1 MVVVVT
7 DSAANLPPD
16 VVGEFG
22 IRVVPMYV
30 TIGSETFRDGV
41 DLTPDQLYE
50 RLAND
55 GEVATTS
62 TPPPA
67 DFVAAFDR
75 AGSPVVC
82 VTVAGSMS
90 GANQQATRAAR
101 EFAGDVEVVDSRT
114 ASMAEGFVALEAA
127 RAAAG
132 GAELAAVAARA
143 RDVAAAARL
152 FATVETFDFLRRSGR
167 VTRLQA
173 YAATALDIKPV
184 FAFRDGEPS
193 AVARPRTRRRALD
206 RVIAETLDAAGRRPL
221 HLAVVHAR
229 AVEDARAVM
238 DAVAGVAD
246 VVERYVVEVTPVVGA
261 HVGPGLVGTAFFT
274 EPDEARP

>member
-7 DSAANLPPD
+7 DSAANVPP
-16 VVGEFG
+16 ELAERLG
-22 IRVVPMYV
+22 IVVVPMYV
-30 TIGSETFRDGV
+30 TVGSETFRDGV
-41 DLTPDQLYE
+41 GLHPDELYE
-50 RLAND
+50 RLANE

-62 TPPPA
+62 TPTAA
-67 DFVAAFDR
+67 DFLAAFER
-75 AGSPVVC
+75 AGSRPVVC

-90 GANQQATRAAR
+90 GAHGQARRAAE
-101 EFAGDVEVVDSRT
+101 EFPGVAEVVDSRS

-132 GAELAAVAARA
+132 GADLAAVAARA
-143 RDVAAAARL
+143 RRVAAATRL
-152 FATVETFDFLRRSGR
+152 FATVETFDYLRRSGR
-167 VTRLQA
+167 VNRLQA

-206 RVIAETLDAAGRRPL
+206 RVVEETVNAAEGRPL

-229 AVEDARAVM
+229 AAAEAERVV
-238 DAVAGVAD
+238 DAVAGAAD

-261 HVGPGLVGTAFFT
+261 HVGPGLVGTAFYCD
-274 EPDEARP
+274 PD